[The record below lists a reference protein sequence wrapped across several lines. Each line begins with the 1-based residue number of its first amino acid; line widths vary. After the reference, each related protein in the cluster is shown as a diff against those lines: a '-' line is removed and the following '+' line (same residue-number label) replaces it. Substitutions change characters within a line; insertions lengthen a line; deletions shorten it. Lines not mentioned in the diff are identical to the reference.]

1 MTIRAA
7 HAGDSEAVVRLIREY
22 VDGLGL
28 DISFQDVE
36 TELGDPLEFYEV
48 VLLAENGCVALR
60 RIDDATCEMKRLYV
74 RPAHR
79 GSGLGVLLA
88 AHVITE
94 ARALGYETL
103 KLDTLPTM
111 ASAQALYRALG
122 FRDTGPYRYNPVP
135 GASFLELD
143 L

>member
-7 HAGDSEAVVRLIREY
+7 LADDAEAVVRLVSEY
-22 VDGLGL
+22 VDGLGQ

-36 TELGDPLEFYEV
+36 TELADPLEFYDV

-74 RPAHR
+74 RPHAR
-79 GSGLGVLLA
+79 GTGLGRQLAEALLA
-88 AHVITE
+88 E
-94 ARALGYETL
+94 ARARGYRRIV
-103 KLDTLPTM
+103 LDTLSAM
-111 ASAQALYRALG
+111 ASAQTLYRSLG
-122 FRDTGPYRYNPVP
+122 FRDTKPYRYNPLP
-135 GASFLELD
+135 GASFLELE

>member
-7 HAGDSEAVVRLIREY
+7 LADDAEAVVRLVSEY
-22 VDGLGL
+22 VDGLGQ

-36 TELGDPLEFYEV
+36 TELADPLEFYEV

-74 RPAHR
+74 RPHAR
-79 GSGLGVLLA
+79 GTGLGRQLAEALLA
-88 AHVITE
+88 E
-94 ARALGYETL
+94 ARARGYRRIV
-103 KLDTLPTM
+103 LDTLSAM
-111 ASAQALYRALG
+111 ASAQTLYRSLG
-122 FRDTGPYRYNPVP
+122 FRDTKPYRYNPLP
-135 GASFLELD
+135 GASFLELE